1 MVKLVGIAC
10 DSFSN
15 IETSYV
21 SQIKTFN
28 MITNFM
34 NDYCKPYEI
43 ATGAML
49 WINEDSIIG
58 ELECIFPP
66 IVHQELCFISKEIKL
81 EQGIPKLEVIDS
93 NGDVFIQL
101 NESGY
106 TIWLKKESKINLQIK
121 TNNLDFLFSGE
132 QLVAIK
138 VAI

>member
-1 MVKLVGIAC
+1 MIKLVGIDC

-15 IETSYV
+15 VETSYV
-21 SQIKTFN
+21 SEVKTFN

-34 NDYCKPYEI
+34 NDNCKPYEI

-66 IVHQELCFISKEIKL
+66 IVHQELCSISKEIKL
-81 EQGIPKLEVIDS
+81 EQGIPKLKVIDS

-101 NESGY
+101 NESGF
-106 TIWLKKESKINLQIK
+106 TIWLKKQSNIDLQIK
-121 TNNLDFLFSGE
+121 TNNIDFLFSYE

-138 VAI
+138 VAM